1 MTPSLTTMIL
11 VIGIYVAVVL
21 GGLVVLW
28 RVQERIVFQPP
39 MNPESP
45 HAGTSRLEYT
55 SRDGIDLFAQVV
67 EPEGHSRAVVL
78 AFHGNAVIARWLI
91 PWARELSRR
100 LGVTVVLPEYR
111 GYDGLSG
118 SPTYPGLALD
128 AEAALDATSLHF
140 RIPVSDIVLYGH
152 SLGSAVACE
161 VASDKRPRA
170 LVLESPFSSA
180 HAMAGRWKI
189 FGVGLFWSRISRVHY
204 DTLSRV
210 ADIPSPVH
218 VAHGERDIIVPP
230 HMGPAVHAAAK
241 QRGRLLLVPEAG
253 HNDLALVGGD
263 AYWRWIEE
271 ALRDGRQ

>member
-1 MTPSLTTMIL
+1 MTPALTTILL
-11 VIGIYVAVVL
+11 VIAIYAGVVL

-39 MNPESP
+39 VSPESP
-45 HAGTSRLEYT
+45 DAGTSRLEYA

-67 EPEGHSRAVVL
+67 EPEGESRAVVL

-100 LGVTVVLPEYR
+100 SGVTVVLPEYR
-111 GYDGLSG
+111 GYDGISG
-118 SPTYPGLALD
+118 SPTYPGSALD
-128 AEAALDATSLHF
+128 AEAALDAASLHF
-140 RIPVSDIVLYGH
+140 GIPVSDMVLYGH

-161 VASDKRPRA
+161 VASDNPPRA

-180 HAMAGRWKI
+180 HAMAARWKV
-189 FGVGLFWSRISRVHY
+189 FGVGLFWSRVSRIHY

-210 ADIPSPVH
+210 AEIPSPVH

-230 HMGPAVHAAAK
+230 HMGLAVHAAAK
-241 QRGRLLLVPEAG
+241 RPGRLLRVPEAG
-253 HNDLALVGGD
+253 HNDVALVGGE

-271 ALRDGRQ
+271 ALQGGRQ